1 MSGLGIVLE
10 ESGRSPDLRN
20 GDAEVS
26 TPSMAEQAEVS
37 ETKYSA
43 DETLLPPL
51 PETEDGE
58 LIQPPRPG
66 LGVLSSASSVG
77 HVLSPSASSTGLLQ
91 STNTTPHSEQGGEN
105 IFVVPES
112 YALDSSAL
120 SIDTPPIAFPS
131 VESQSSSLSLQNA
144 PSLGPAPVQASN
156 TSPLRRLKSL
166 KNGIRKLSFSRMG
179 SFTSMPSPQ
188 DSAQGRPQYSPTS
201 TESCPNDTS
210 SSSSG
215 CDSVKSTFSS
225 SAVPSSAYTSHGHSH
240 AFSSTASTPQGPTH
254 THTSSSGSAGSATKS
269 RRRTISLSNSA
280 STPTPSLPSPIVTLS
295 EDLSST
301 KKNLDS
307 IEQNF
312 FENWTTPAP
321 DSMSQASASQV
332 TTDDADIDQSDKLA
346 ILNTPDDLVEYSN
359 YLSQHKKSV
368 ELAYD
373 VSRNRL
379 INSGWCSGHD
389 IENLNLQRDSSLSQI
404 DSKLLQIEEKLN
416 SEFNISY
423 LNNKH
428 MQQMSPRQKCA
439 ARVALSPSLKD
450 LENKC
455 LYFSAEH
462 GNMCQ

>member
-1 MSGLGIVLE
+1 
-10 ESGRSPDLRN
+10 
-20 GDAEVS
+20 
-26 TPSMAEQAEVS
+26 
-37 ETKYSA
+37 
-43 DETLLPPL
+43 
-51 PETEDGE
+51 
-58 LIQPPRPG
+58 
-66 LGVLSSASSVG
+66 
-77 HVLSPSASSTGLLQ
+77 
-91 STNTTPHSEQGGEN
+91 
-105 IFVVPES
+105 
-112 YALDSSAL
+112 
-120 SIDTPPIAFPS
+120 
-131 VESQSSSLSLQNA
+131 
-144 PSLGPAPVQASN
+144 
-156 TSPLRRLKSL
+156 
-166 KNGIRKLSFSRMG
+166 
-179 SFTSMPSPQ
+179 MPSPS

-312 FENWTTPAP
+312 FENWTIPAP

-332 TTDDADIDQSDKLA
+332 TTDDADVDQSDKLA

-373 VSRNRL
+373 VSRNR
-379 INSGWCSGHD
+379 
-389 IENLNLQRDSSLSQI
+389 
-404 DSKLLQIEEKLN
+404 
-416 SEFNISY
+416 
-423 LNNKH
+423 
-428 MQQMSPRQKCA
+428 
-439 ARVALSPSLKD
+439 
-450 LENKC
+450 
-455 LYFSAEH
+455 
-462 GNMCQ
+462 

>member
-1 MSGLGIVLE
+1 
-10 ESGRSPDLRN
+10 
-20 GDAEVS
+20 
-26 TPSMAEQAEVS
+26 
-37 ETKYSA
+37 
-43 DETLLPPL
+43 
-51 PETEDGE
+51 
-58 LIQPPRPG
+58 
-66 LGVLSSASSVG
+66 
-77 HVLSPSASSTGLLQ
+77 
-91 STNTTPHSEQGGEN
+91 
-105 IFVVPES
+105 
-112 YALDSSAL
+112 
-120 SIDTPPIAFPS
+120 
-131 VESQSSSLSLQNA
+131 
-144 PSLGPAPVQASN
+144 
-156 TSPLRRLKSL
+156 
-166 KNGIRKLSFSRMG
+166 
-179 SFTSMPSPQ
+179 
-188 DSAQGRPQYSPTS
+188 
-201 TESCPNDTS
+201 
-210 SSSSG
+210 
-215 CDSVKSTFSS
+215 
-225 SAVPSSAYTSHGHSH
+225 
-240 AFSSTASTPQGPTH
+240 
-254 THTSSSGSAGSATKS
+254 
-269 RRRTISLSNSA
+269 
-280 STPTPSLPSPIVTLS
+280 
-295 EDLSST
+295 T